1 MCLNSGTDAATNH
14 QFVVFKGFTK
24 PAKGSC
30 RLLAGYE
37 ASTST
42 PIPASATAC
51 LNAAGD
57 RLYIGL
63 IVHTF
68 SKEGPPMIRVFE
80 QVVLGFDFPYPSLVG
95 ARVTHEDLSSGSSGT
110 SSVADSALSVCK
122 PFPMP

>member
-1 MCLNSGTDAATNH
+1 MTISMRSVAFALGILAASASVSKAGTMCLDSGTDAATRH
-14 QFVVFKGFTK
+14 QFVVFKGFSK

-57 RLYIGL
+57 RLYVGL
-63 IVHTF
+63 IVHPF
-68 SKEGPPMIRVFE
+68 SKEGPPMIHVFSLTT
-80 QVVLGFDFPYPSLVG
+80 LGFDFP
-95 ARVTHEDLSSGSSGT
+95 
-110 SSVADSALSVCK
+110 
-122 PFPMP
+122 